1 MKRAMGIVLAGAVG
15 AAALAVPGGASP
27 HGGDGG
33 GGACRADGGGRGEGP
48 HGMEGMS
55 GMMDHGGMMGMGRG
69 GGLGAMGA
77 GLGPIWQLELNDVQ
91 RTQLTRVSDALRRAH
106 WATMG
111 KMLDA
116 RARLR
121 DVEAQPQ
128 PDPKRVGAAF
138 AEVSRL
144 RQEMLEAS
152 VRARND
158 ARALLTPAQREQLD
172 RRRLRGA
179 APARD
184 ADAEGGDEGT
194 GAGAEESARVDEHEE
209 HH

>member
-1 MKRAMGIVLAGAVG
+1 MKRAMRIVLASAFG
-15 AAALAVPGGASP
+15 AAASLVVPGVASA

-33 GGACRADGGGRGEGP
+33 GGACRADGGGRGGGM
-48 HGMEGMS
+48 HGMME
-55 GMMDHGGMMGMGRG
+55 HGGMMGMGRG
-69 GGLGAMGA
+69 DARGAMGA
-77 GLGPIWQLELNDVQ
+77 GLGPIWRLELNDVQ

-111 KMLDA
+111 RMLDA

-128 PDPKRVGAAF
+128 PDPKKVGAAF
-138 AEVSRL
+138 AEVSKL

-172 RRRLRGA
+172 RRRLGGGTA
-179 APARD
+179 AEDGD
-184 ADAEGGDEGT
+184 AGGDDEGT
-194 GAGAEESARVDEHEE
+194 GAGGEESAGAGEHEE